1 MLVSAQSSGPD
12 RLEREIPDSAAAK
25 AFLSRHHPALLL
37 RLQRSSAPLLERLQS
52 ADAARYE
59 AAILL
64 ATVRLGVRHGS
75 LGADYHAYHNEEHVL
90 ELLES
95 RLPRLVEADRE
106 GSLGAADWALLGLFA
121 ACHDLRQREPPA
133 RYRGVGAN
141 ELASIAESFR
151 ILKSCGFDEGH
162 DREVYRT
169 LELMIAGSSFDASP
183 PPPNPAEAL
192 IAAGA
197 LAPQLPELLRSVG
210 LDPAREDGLAQAL
223 RLACIASD
231 LDIGNVAESFP
242 RFCESSARLCI
253 EREHLAGR
261 SLSDE
266 ASFEPVL
273 RFLTDGQEH
282 FFFDLHRF
290 SDPLGE
296 RAFAAAKAANAPR
309 VRALAAALRERFA
322 DGRGTGEAVLTA
334 FLEGAGLASSRLRT
348 LAGATP

>member
-1 MLVSAQSSGPD
+1 M
-12 RLEREIPDSAAAK
+12 
-25 AFLSRHHPALLL
+25 
-37 RLQRSSAPLLERLQS
+37 LERLQS